1 MRCVWCMDMD
11 HMVSDGATNMMTLNN
26 KKFKATIFESCG
38 IGLDLFFFFKCYLF
52 FFLFYVFILDIYI
65 HNF

>member
-11 HMVSDGATNMMTLNN
+11 HMVSDGATHMMTLINN

-38 IGLDLFFFFKCYLF
+38 IGLDLFFFQMSF
-52 FFLFYVFILDIYI
+52 FFFYSMCSF
-65 HNF
+65 